1 MFITESKKIRSTNF
15 VGKNM
20 PETVDNK
27 KASFDEF
34 TDSYTR
40 TMERRIR
47 TLETEKQ
54 LLEVQR
60 NKLEEDRDNLRL
72 ELQKLKQPPLF
83 TGTLIEVLENGKAIV
98 KSSTGPS
105 FVVVI
110 DSSIPR
116 DSLLPNSRVALHQR
130 NFAILEVLPQSRDPL
145 VRSMEIDTKPSETYS
160 DIGGL
165 KDQLL
170 DLRETVEL
178 PLLQPELFEEVG
190 IEPPKGVL
198 LHGPPGSGKTL
209 MVKAIA
215 HETQATFIRVIGSE
229 LVQKY
234 IGEGARLVREV
245 FAYARDNSPSILFID
260 ELDAIGSKRLDIA
273 TSGDREVQRTL
284 MQLLSELD
292 GFSPRGDVKIIGA
305 TNRVDILDP
314 ALLRPGRFD
323 RHIEVPLPSLEERLE
338 ILKIH
343 SRAMKI
349 DKKVDYN
356 QIATKMENAS
366 GADIRAITQEAGMF
380 AIRERR
386 RIVKYQDFEDGIS
399 KVLAKK
405 DDLLVGKSEY
415 T

>member
-1 MFITESKKIRSTNF
+1 MSDPVDKKRSYDDF
-15 VGKNM
+15 Q
-20 PETVDNK
+20 
-27 KASFDEF
+27 
-34 TDSYTR
+34 DSYTR

-47 TLETEKQ
+47 ALETERH
-54 LLEVQR
+54 LLEIQR
-60 NKLEEDRDNLRL
+60 NKLEEERDNLKL
-72 ELQKLKQPPLF
+72 ELTKLRQPPLF
-83 TGTLIEVLENGKAIV
+83 TGTVQEVLESGKAIV

-105 FVVVI
+105 FVVVV
-110 DSSIPR
+110 DSSIAR
-116 DSLLPNSRVALHQR
+116 DLLTPGTRVALHQR
-130 NFAILEVLPQSRDPL
+130 NFAVLEVLPQSRDPL
-145 VRSMEIDTKPSETYS
+145 VRSMEILSKPSETYAE
-160 DIGGL
+160 IGGL
-165 KDQLL
+165 KLQIQE
-170 DLRETVEL
+170 LRETVEL
-178 PLLQPELFEEVG
+178 PLLQPELFEKVG

-209 MVKAIA
+209 MVKAVA
-215 HETQATFIRVIGSE
+215 HETKAQFIRVIGSE

-245 FAYARDNSPSILFID
+245 FSFARENSPSILFID

-338 ILKIH
+338 IFKIH
-343 SRAMKI
+343 TRSMNVSKSVKYDFLANETA
-349 DKKVDYN
+349 D
-356 QIATKMENAS
+356 AS
-366 GADIRAITQEAGMF
+366 GADIRAITQEAGMY

-386 RIVKYQDFEDGIS
+386 TVVKFEDFKDAID
-399 KVLAKK
+399 KVLSKRHGEVLA
-405 DDLLVGKSEY
+405 SRNEY
-415 T
+415 F

>member
-1 MFITESKKIRSTNF
+1 
-15 VGKNM
+15 
-20 PETVDNK
+20 
-27 KASFDEF
+27 
-34 TDSYTR
+34 
-40 TMERRIR
+40 MERRIR

-83 TGTLIEVLENGKAIV
+83 TGTILEVLDDGKAIV

-110 DSSIPR
+110 DSSIPK
-116 DSLLPNSRVALHQR
+116 DKLLPNSRVALHQR
-130 NFAILEVLPQSRDPL
+130 NLAILEILPTSRDPL
-145 VRSMEIDTKPSETYS
+145 VRSMEIDIKPTETYS

-165 KDQLL
+165 KNELL

-178 PLLQPELFEEVG
+178 PLLQPELFESVG

-260 ELDAIGSKRLDIA
+260 ELDAIGSRRLDIA

-292 GFSPRGDVKIIGA
+292 GFTPRGDVKIIGA

-323 RHIEVPLPSLEERLE
+323 RVIEIGMPSKKARQD
-338 ILKIH
+338 IFKIH
-343 SRAMKI
+343 TRKMALAEVI
-349 DKKVDYN
+349 DIDVLVSMTEG
-356 QIATKMENAS
+356 AT
-366 GADIRAITQEAGMF
+366 GADIRNICMEAGMF
-380 AIRERR
+380 AVRGTRDHITEGDFKKAVNKVMGKIKLDSTKNERFF
-386 RIVKYQDFEDGIS
+386 V
-399 KVLAKK
+399 
-405 DDLLVGKSEY
+405 
-415 T
+415 

>member
-1 MFITESKKIRSTNF
+1 
-15 VGKNM
+15 M

-27 KASFDEF
+27 KSAFDEF
-34 TDSYTR
+34 ADSYTR

-47 TLETEKQ
+47 ALETERQ

-60 NKLEEDRDNLRL
+60 NKLEEERDNLKL
-72 ELQKLKQPPLF
+72 ELQKLRQPPLF
-83 TGTLIEVLENGKAIV
+83 TGTLQEILENGKAIV

-105 FVVVI
+105 FVVVV

-116 DSLLPNSRVALHQR
+116 STLSPGARVALHQR
-130 NFAILEVLPQSRDPL
+130 NFAILEVLPPSRDPL
-145 VRSMEIDTKPSETYS
+145 VRSMEVDDKPSETYS

-165 KDQLL
+165 KSQLQE
-170 DLRETVEL
+170 LRETVEL
-178 PLLQPELFEEVG
+178 PLLHPELFERVG

-209 MVKAIA
+209 MVKAVA
-215 HETQATFIRVIGSE
+215 HETKATFIRVIGSE

-245 FAYARDNSPSILFID
+245 FSYARENSPSILFID
-260 ELDAIGSKRLDIA
+260 ELDAIGSRRLDIA

-323 RHIEVPLPSLEERLE
+323 RHIEVPLPSHEERLE

-343 SRAMKI
+343 TRSMNI
-349 DKKVDYN
+349 DSKVDFAFLSSEMYN
-356 QIATKMENAS
+356 SS

-380 AIRERR
+380 AIREKRTVVNFDDFKSA
-386 RIVKYQDFEDGIS
+386 VK
-399 KVLAKK
+399 KVLNKK
-405 DDLLVGKSEY
+405 GDLYARRSEY
-415 T
+415 L

>member
-1 MFITESKKIRSTNF
+1 
-15 VGKNM
+15 M
-20 PETVDNK
+20 PDTVDNK
-27 KASFDEF
+27 KASFDDF
-34 TDSYTR
+34 ADSYTR

-47 TLETEKQ
+47 ALETERQ

-60 NKLEEDRDNLRL
+60 NKLEEERDNLKL
-72 ELQKLKQPPLF
+72 ELQKLRQPPLF
-83 TGTLIEVLENGKAIV
+83 TGTLQEILENGKAIV

-105 FVVVI
+105 FVVVV
-110 DSSIPR
+110 DSSIPKE
-116 DSLLPNSRVALHQR
+116 LLSPSTRVALHQR
-130 NFAILEVLPQSRDPL
+130 NFAVLEVLPQSLDPS
-145 VRSMEIDTKPSETYS
+145 VRSMEIETKPSETYA

-165 KDQLL
+165 KEQLQE
-170 DLRETVEL
+170 LRETVEL
-178 PLLQPELFEEVG
+178 PLLQPELFEKVG

-209 MVKAIA
+209 MVKAVA
-215 HETQATFIRVIGSE
+215 HETKATFIRVIGSE

-245 FAYARDNSPSILFID
+245 FSFARENSPSILFID

-323 RHIEVPLPSLEERLE
+323 RHIEIQLPNQEERLE
-338 ILKIH
+338 IFKIH
-343 SRAMKI
+343 TRLMNI
-349 DKKVDYN
+349 DSKVDYSFF
-356 QIATKMENAS
+356 ADETRHAS

-386 RIVKYQDFEDGIS
+386 TTVTFDDFKLAVR
-399 KVLAKK
+399 KVLSIRG
-405 DDLLVGKSEY
+405 DILLGRNQY
-415 T
+415 L

>member
-1 MFITESKKIRSTNF
+1 
-15 VGKNM
+15 M

-27 KASFDEF
+27 KATFDEF

-83 TGTLIEVLENGKAIV
+83 TGTLLEVMDDGKAIV

-110 DSSIPR
+110 DSTIPK
-116 DSLLPNSRVALHQR
+116 DTLLPNSRVALHQR

-145 VRSMEIDTKPSETYS
+145 VRSMEIDTKPSETYA

-178 PLLQPELFEEVG
+178 PLLQPELFEKVG

-215 HETQATFIRVIGSE
+215 HETKATFIRVIGSE

-323 RHIEVPLPSLEERLE
+323 RHIEVLLPTQEERLE

-343 SRAMKI
+343 TKTMSVDKKI
-349 DKKVDYN
+349 DFDG
-356 QIATKMENAS
+356 ICTRMIGAS
-366 GADIRAITQEAGMF
+366 GADIRAVTQEAGMF
-380 AIRERR
+380 AIRDRR
-386 RIVKYQDFEDGIS
+386 TSVKSEDFLSGIE
-399 KVLAKK
+399 KVLGKK
-405 DDLLVGKSEY
+405 TEGIAGKNVY

>member
-1 MFITESKKIRSTNF
+1 
-15 VGKNM
+15 M
-20 PETVDNK
+20 PDTVDNK
-27 KASFDEF
+27 KASFDDF

-47 TLETEKQ
+47 ALDTERQ

-60 NKLEEDRDNLRL
+60 NKLEEERDNLKL
-72 ELQKLKQPPLF
+72 ELQKLRQPPLF
-83 TGTLIEVLENGKAIV
+83 TGTLQEILENGKAIV

-105 FVVVI
+105 FVVVV
-110 DSSIPR
+110 DSSIPKE
-116 DSLLPNSRVALHQR
+116 LLSPNTRVALHQR
-130 NFAILEVLPQSRDPL
+130 NFAILEILPQSLDPS
-145 VRSMEIDTKPSETYS
+145 VRSMEIETKPLETYA

-165 KDQLL
+165 IEQLQE
-170 DLRETVEL
+170 LRETVEL
-178 PLLQPELFEEVG
+178 PLLQPELFEKVG

-209 MVKAIA
+209 MVKAVA
-215 HETQATFIRVIGSE
+215 HETKATFIRVIGSE

-245 FAYARDNSPSILFID
+245 FSFARENSPSILFID

-323 RHIEVPLPSLEERLE
+323 RHIEIYLPNHEERLE
-338 ILKIH
+338 IFKIH
-343 SRAMKI
+343 TRLMNVDS
-349 DKKVDYN
+349 KVDFSFFAN
-356 QIATKMENAS
+356 ETRNTT
-366 GADIRAITQEAGMF
+366 GADIRAIAQEAGMF

-386 RIVKYQDFEDGIS
+386 TLVTFDDFKLAS
-399 KVLAKK
+399 RKVMSICGDRFTSLN
-405 DDLLVGKSEY
+405 EY
-415 T
+415 L

>member
-1 MFITESKKIRSTNF
+1 
-15 VGKNM
+15 M
-20 PETVDNK
+20 PETADNK
-27 KASFDEF
+27 KATFDEF

-40 TMERRIR
+40 TIERRIR

-60 NKLEEDRDNLRL
+60 SKLEEDRDNLRL

-83 TGTLIEVLENGKAIV
+83 TGTLLEVLDNGKAIV

-110 DSSIPR
+110 DSTIPKET
-116 DSLLPNSRVALHQR
+116 LVPNSRVALHQR
-130 NFAILEVLPQSRDPL
+130 NFAILEILPQSRDPL
-145 VRSMEIDTKPSETYS
+145 VRSMEIDIKPPETYA

-178 PLLQPELFEEVG
+178 PLLQPELFEKVG

-215 HETQATFIRVIGSE
+215 HETKATFIRVIGSE

-245 FAYARDNSPSILFID
+245 FAYSRDNSPSILFID
-260 ELDAIGSKRLDIA
+260 ELDAIGSRRLDIA

-284 MQLLSELD
+284 MQLLSEMD

-323 RHIEVPLPSLEERLE
+323 RHIEVPLPSQEERLE

-343 SRAMKI
+343 SKLMNVDR
-349 DKKVDYN
+349 KVDFES
-356 QIATKMENAS
+356 ISAKMTEAS
-366 GADIRAITQEAGMF
+366 GADIRAVTQEAGMF
-380 AIRERR
+380 AIRGRR
-386 RIVKYQDFEDGIS
+386 TTINFEDFLSGIK
-399 KVLAKK
+399 KVLGK
-405 DDLLVGKSEY
+405 KSESIADQNVY

>member
-1 MFITESKKIRSTNF
+1 M
-15 VGKNM
+15 
-20 PETVDNK
+20 
-27 KASFDEF
+27 
-34 TDSYTR
+34 
-40 TMERRIR
+40 
-47 TLETEKQ
+47 
-54 LLEVQR
+54 
-60 NKLEEDRDNLRL
+60 
-72 ELQKLKQPPLF
+72 
-83 TGTLIEVLENGKAIV
+83 
-98 KSSTGPS
+98 
-105 FVVVI
+105 
-110 DSSIPR
+110 
-116 DSLLPNSRVALHQR
+116 
-130 NFAILEVLPQSRDPL
+130 
-145 VRSMEIDTKPSETYS
+145 
-160 DIGGL
+160 
-165 KDQLL
+165 
-170 DLRETVEL
+170 
-178 PLLQPELFEEVG
+178 
-190 IEPPKGVL
+190 L

-323 RHIEVPLPSLEERLE
+323 RHIEVPMPTIEERFE

-343 SRAMKI
+343 TRAMKI
-349 DKKVDYN
+349 DKKVDFN
-356 QIATKMENAS
+356 RIATKMDNAS

-380 AIRERR
+380 AIRNRR
-386 RIVKYQDFEDGIS
+386 RMVKSDDFEEAIT

-405 DDLLVGKSEY
+405 DDILVGKNEY

>member
-1 MFITESKKIRSTNF
+1 
-15 VGKNM
+15 M
-20 PETVDNK
+20 PETVDDK
-27 KASFDEF
+27 KATFDEF

-83 TGTLIEVLENGKAIV
+83 TGTLLEVLDNGKAIV

-110 DSSIPR
+110 DSTIPK
-116 DSLLPNSRVALHQR
+116 DILVPNSRVALHQR
-130 NFAILEVLPQSRDPL
+130 NFAILEILPQSTDPL
-145 VRSMEIDTKPSETYS
+145 VRSMEIDTKPSETYD

-165 KDQLL
+165 QDQLL

-178 PLLQPELFEEVG
+178 PLLQPELFEKVG

-209 MVKAIA
+209 MVKAVA

-314 ALLRPGRFD
+314 ALMRPGRFD
-323 RHIEVPLPSLEERLE
+323 RHIEVPLPNLEERLE

-343 SRAMKI
+343 TRNMNI
-349 DKKVDYN
+349 TKKVDFEAIAN
-356 QIATKMENAS
+356 QMDEAS

-380 AIRERR
+380 AIRERGT
-386 RIVKYQDFEDGIS
+386 V
-399 KVLAKK
+399 V
-405 DDLLVGKSEY
+405 KSEHFLSAIEKVITKKNETLIGKNEY

>member
-1 MFITESKKIRSTNF
+1 
-15 VGKNM
+15 M

-27 KASFDEF
+27 KPAFDEF

-83 TGTLIEVLENGKAIV
+83 TGTILEILDDGKAIV

-110 DSSIPR
+110 DSSIPK
-116 DSLLPNSRVALHQR
+116 DKLLPNSRVALHQR
-130 NFAILEVLPQSRDPL
+130 NFAILEILPTSRDPL
-145 VRSMEIDTKPSETYS
+145 VRSMEIDTKPTETYS

-165 KDQLL
+165 KNELL

-178 PLLQPELFEEVG
+178 PLLQPELFESVG

-245 FAYARDNSPSILFID
+245 FAYARDSSPSILFID

-314 ALLRPGRFD
+314 ALMRPGRFD
-323 RHIEVPLPSLEERLE
+323 RHIEILLPTVEERVE

-343 SRAMKI
+343 TRKMNI
-349 DKKVDYN
+349 NKKVDYEYL
-356 QIATKMENAS
+356 ASTMDYAS

-380 AIRERR
+380 AIRNRR
-386 RIVKYQDFEDGIS
+386 KVVESDDFLPAIK
-399 KVLAKK
+399 KVLSKKK
-405 DDLLVGKSEY
+405 DNPSSQSEY

>member
-1 MFITESKKIRSTNF
+1 
-15 VGKNM
+15 
-20 PETVDNK
+20 
-27 KASFDEF
+27 
-34 TDSYTR
+34 
-40 TMERRIR
+40 MERRIR

-83 TGTLIEVLENGKAIV
+83 TGTILEVLDSGKAIV

-110 DSSIPR
+110 DSSIPK
-116 DSLLPNSRVALHQR
+116 DMLLPNSRVALHQR
-130 NFAILEVLPQSRDPL
+130 NFAILEILPTSRDPL
-145 VRSMEIDTKPSETYS
+145 VRSMEIDTKPTETYS

-165 KDQLL
+165 KNELL

-178 PLLQPELFEEVG
+178 PLLQPELFESVG

-245 FAYARDNSPSILFID
+245 FAYARDSSPSILFID

-305 TNRVDILDP
+305 TNRVDIL
-314 ALLRPGRFD
+314 
-323 RHIEVPLPSLEERLE
+323 
-338 ILKIH
+338 
-343 SRAMKI
+343 
-349 DKKVDYN
+349 
-356 QIATKMENAS
+356 
-366 GADIRAITQEAGMF
+366 
-380 AIRERR
+380 
-386 RIVKYQDFEDGIS
+386 
-399 KVLAKK
+399 
-405 DDLLVGKSEY
+405 
-415 T
+415 

>member
-1 MFITESKKIRSTNF
+1 
-15 VGKNM
+15 M
-20 PETVDNK
+20 PDTVDNK
-27 KASFDEF
+27 KGSYEDFA
-34 TDSYTR
+34 DSYTR

-47 TLETEKQ
+47 ALETERQ

-60 NKLEEDRDNLRL
+60 NKLEEERDNLKI
-72 ELQKLKQPPLF
+72 ELQKLRQPPLF
-83 TGTLIEVLENGKAIV
+83 TGTLQEVLENGKAVV

-110 DSSIPR
+110 DSSIPKEAL
-116 DSLLPNSRVALHQR
+116 SPGVRVALHQR
-130 NFAILEVLPQSRDPL
+130 NFAILEILPQSRDPL
-145 VRSMEIDTKPSETYS
+145 VRSMEIETKPIETYA

-165 KDQLL
+165 KIQLQE
-170 DLRETVEL
+170 LRETVEL
-178 PLLQPELFEEVG
+178 PLLQPELFEKVG
-190 IEPPKGVL
+190 IQPPKGVL
-198 LHGPPGSGKTL
+198 LFGPPGSGKTL

-215 HETQATFIRVIGSE
+215 HETEATFIRVIGSE

-245 FAYARDNSPSILFID
+245 FEFAREHSPSILFID

-323 RHIEVPLPSLEERLE
+323 RHIEVPIPTQEERIE
-338 ILKIH
+338 IFKIH
-343 SRAMKI
+343 THLMNIDNDVDFVFLSRE
-349 DKKVDYN
+349 
-356 QIATKMENAS
+356 TSNAS

-380 AIRERR
+380 AIRGQRTK
-386 RIVKYQDFEDGIS
+386 VNFEDFKYAVR
-399 KVLAKK
+399 KVLSGRA
-405 DDLLVGKSEY
+405 DLFTTRNEY
-415 T
+415 L

>member
-1 MFITESKKIRSTNF
+1 
-15 VGKNM
+15 M
-20 PETVDNK
+20 PDTVDK
-27 KASFDEF
+27 EKGSFDEF
-34 TDSYTR
+34 ADSYTR

-47 TLETEKQ
+47 ALETERQ

-60 NKLEEDRDNLRL
+60 NKLEEERDNLKL
-72 ELQKLKQPPLF
+72 ELQKLRQPPLF
-83 TGTLIEVLENGKAIV
+83 TGTIQEVLENGKAIV

-110 DSSIPR
+110 DSSIPKG
-116 DSLLPNSRVALHQR
+116 LLTPSTRVALHQR

-145 VRSMEIDTKPSETYS
+145 VRSMEIENKPIETYT

-165 KDQLL
+165 KNQLL
-170 DLRETVEL
+170 ELRETVEL
-178 PLLQPELFEEVG
+178 PLLQPELFEKVG

-198 LHGPPGSGKTL
+198 IHGPPGSGKTL
-209 MVKAIA
+209 MVKAVA
-215 HETQATFIRVIGSE
+215 HETKATFIRVIGSE

-245 FAYARDNSPSILFID
+245 FSFARDQSPSILFID

-323 RHIEVPLPSLEERLE
+323 RHIEIPLPNEEEKRE
-338 ILKIH
+338 IFKIH
-343 SRAMKI
+343 SRLMNFDPNI
-349 DKKVDYN
+349 DFSYLASE
-356 QIATKMENAS
+356 ATRSS
-366 GADIRAITQEAGMF
+366 GADIRAMTQEAGMF
-380 AIRERR
+380 AIREKRTS
-386 RIVKYQDFEDGIS
+386 VTFDDFKVAIR
-399 KVLAKK
+399 KVLSARG
-405 DDLLVGKSEY
+405 DSFPTRNEY
-415 T
+415 I

>member
-1 MFITESKKIRSTNF
+1 
-15 VGKNM
+15 M
-20 PETVDNK
+20 PDSVDNK
-27 KASFDEF
+27 KGSYEDF

-47 TLETEKQ
+47 ALETERQ

-60 NKLEEDRDNLRL
+60 NKLEEERDNLKI
-72 ELQKLKQPPLF
+72 ELQKLRQPPLF
-83 TGTLIEVLENGKAIV
+83 TGTIQEILENGKAIV

-110 DSSIPR
+110 DSSIPKETL
-116 DSLLPNSRVALHQR
+116 SPGVRVALHQR
-130 NFAILEVLPQSRDPL
+130 NFAILEILPHSRDPL
-145 VRSMEIDTKPSETYS
+145 VRSMEVETKPIETYA

-165 KDQLL
+165 KAQLQE
-170 DLRETVEL
+170 LRETVEL
-178 PLLQPELFEEVG
+178 PLLQPELFEKVG
-190 IEPPKGVL
+190 IQPPKGVL
-198 LHGPPGSGKTL
+198 LFGPPGSGKTL
-209 MVKAIA
+209 MVKAVA
-215 HETQATFIRVIGSE
+215 HETEATFIRVIGSE

-245 FAYARDNSPSILFID
+245 FEFAREHSPSILFID

-323 RHIEVPLPSLEERLE
+323 RHIEFPMPKQEERIE
-338 ILKIH
+338 IFKIH
-343 SRAMKI
+343 SRTMNIEKNI
-349 DKKVDYN
+349 DFTFLAKE
-356 QIATKMENAS
+356 ASNAS

-380 AIRERR
+380 AIRDQRS
-386 RIVKYQDFEDGIS
+386 IVSYDDFKS
-399 KVLAKK
+399 AVRKVLSGRG
-405 DDLLVGKSEY
+405 DLFTTRNEY
-415 T
+415 L

>member
-1 MFITESKKIRSTNF
+1 
-15 VGKNM
+15 M
-20 PETVDNK
+20 PDTVDK
-27 KASFDEF
+27 EKGSFDEF
-34 TDSYTR
+34 SDSYTR

-47 TLETEKQ
+47 ALETERQ

-60 NKLEEDRDNLRL
+60 NKLEEERDNLKL
-72 ELQKLKQPPLF
+72 ELQKLRQPPLF
-83 TGTLIEVLENGKAIV
+83 TGTIQEVLENGKAIV

-110 DSSIPR
+110 DSSIPQG
-116 DSLLPNSRVALHQR
+116 LLTPNTRVALHQR

-145 VRSMEIDTKPSETYS
+145 VRSMEIENKPIETYT

-165 KDQLL
+165 KKQLL
-170 DLRETVEL
+170 ELRETVEL
-178 PLLQPELFEEVG
+178 PLLQPELFEKIG

-198 LHGPPGSGKTL
+198 LHGAPGSGKTL
-209 MVKAIA
+209 MVKAVA
-215 HETQATFIRVIGSE
+215 HETKATFIRVIGSE

-245 FAYARDNSPSILFID
+245 FSFARDQSPSILFID

-323 RHIEVPLPSLEERLE
+323 RHIEIPLPNEEEKRE
-338 ILKIH
+338 IFKIH
-343 SRAMKI
+343 SRLMNVDSNI
-349 DKKVDYN
+349 DFSYL
-356 QIATKMENAS
+356 ASESTRSS
-366 GADIRAITQEAGMF
+366 GADIRAMTQEAGMF
-380 AIRERR
+380 AIREKRTS
-386 RIVKYQDFEDGIS
+386 VTFDDFKAAIR
-399 KVLAKK
+399 KVLSARG
-405 DDLLVGKSEY
+405 DSFPTRNEY
-415 T
+415 V

>member
-1 MFITESKKIRSTNF
+1 
-15 VGKNM
+15 M
-20 PETVDNK
+20 PDTVENK
-27 KASFDEF
+27 KSTFDEF
-34 TDSYTR
+34 ADSYTR

-47 TLETEKQ
+47 ALETERQ

-60 NKLEEDRDNLRL
+60 NKLEEERDNLKL
-72 ELQKLKQPPLF
+72 ELQKLRQPPLF
-83 TGTLIEVLENGKAIV
+83 TGTLQEVLDDNKAIV

-110 DSSIPR
+110 DSSIP
-116 DSLLPNSRVALHQR
+116 SETLTPGVRVALHQR
-130 NFAILEVLPQSRDPL
+130 NFAILEVLPTSRDPL
-145 VRSMEIDTKPSETYS
+145 VRSMEIDTKPTETYE
-160 DIGGL
+160 DVGGL
-165 KDQLL
+165 KEQLL
-170 DLRETVEL
+170 ELQETVEL
-178 PLLQPELFEEVG
+178 PLLHPELFEKVG

-215 HETQATFIRVIGSE
+215 HETKATFIRVIGSE

-245 FAYARDNSPSILFID
+245 FSYARDNSPSILFID

-323 RHIEVPLPSLEERLE
+323 RHIEFPLPNQEERLE

-343 SRAMKI
+343 SRGMNVQS
-349 DKKVDYN
+349 KVDFAFLASETT
-356 QIATKMENAS
+356 QAS

-380 AIRERR
+380 AIREKRT
-386 RIVKYQDFEDGIS
+386 VVTFDDFKKATQ
-399 KVLAKK
+399 KVLDKK
-405 DDLLVGKSEY
+405 GSFLARMSQYL
-415 T
+415 

>member
-1 MFITESKKIRSTNF
+1 
-15 VGKNM
+15 M
-20 PETVDNK
+20 PDTVDDK
-27 KASFDEF
+27 KASFDDF
-34 TDSYTR
+34 ADSYTR

-47 TLETEKQ
+47 ALETERQ

-60 NKLEEDRDNLRL
+60 NKLEEERDNLKL
-72 ELQKLKQPPLF
+72 ELQKLRQPPLF
-83 TGTLIEVLENGKAIV
+83 TGTLQEILENGKAIV

-105 FVVVI
+105 FVVVV
-110 DSSIPR
+110 DSSIPKEVLTP
-116 DSLLPNSRVALHQR
+116 SSRVALHQR
-130 NFAILEVLPQSRDPL
+130 NFAILEVLPQSLDPS
-145 VRSMEIDTKPSETYS
+145 VRSMEIETKPSETYA

-165 KDQLL
+165 KEQLQE
-170 DLRETVEL
+170 LRETVEL
-178 PLLQPELFEEVG
+178 PLLQPELFEKVG

-209 MVKAIA
+209 MVKAVA
-215 HETQATFIRVIGSE
+215 HETKATFIRVIGSE

-245 FAYARDNSPSILFID
+245 FSFARENSPSILFID

-314 ALLRPGRFD
+314 ALMRPGRFD
-323 RHIEVPLPSLEERLE
+323 RHIEVPLPNQEERLE
-338 ILKIH
+338 IFKIH
-343 SRAMKI
+343 TRLMNI
-349 DKKVDYN
+349 DSKVDYSYF
-356 QIATKMENAS
+356 ADETRHSS

-386 RIVKYQDFEDGIS
+386 TTVTFDDFKLAVR
-399 KVLAKK
+399 KVLATRG
-405 DDLLVGKSEY
+405 DIFSGRNEY
-415 T
+415 L

>member
-1 MFITESKKIRSTNF
+1 
-15 VGKNM
+15 M

-27 KASFDEF
+27 KPAFDEF
-34 TDSYTR
+34 TESYTR

-54 LLEVQR
+54 LVEVQR

-83 TGTLIEVLENGKAIV
+83 TGTILEVLDNGKAIV

-110 DSSIPR
+110 DSSIPKEQ
-116 DSLLPNSRVALHQR
+116 LLPNNRVALHQR
-130 NFAILEVLPQSRDPL
+130 NFAILEILPTSRDPL
-145 VRSMEIDTKPSETYS
+145 VRSMEIDTKPTETYA

-165 KDQLL
+165 KDELL

-178 PLLQPELFEEVG
+178 PLLQPELFESVG

-260 ELDAIGSKRLDIA
+260 ELDAIGSRRLDIA

-323 RHIEVPLPSLEERLE
+323 RHIEIILPTVEERLE

-343 SRAMKI
+343 TRKMNI
-349 DKKVDYN
+349 NKKVNYEYLASIMDHS
-356 QIATKMENAS
+356 S

-380 AIRERR
+380 AIRSRR
-386 RIVKYQDFEDGIS
+386 KVVESEDFILGVK

-405 DDLLVGKSEY
+405 RELSTIPSEFS
-415 T
+415 

>member
-1 MFITESKKIRSTNF
+1 
-15 VGKNM
+15 M
-20 PETVDNK
+20 PETVDDK
-27 KASFDEF
+27 KATFDEF
-34 TDSYTR
+34 NDSYTR

-83 TGTLIEVLENGKAIV
+83 TGTLLEVMDDGKAIV

-110 DSSIPR
+110 DSTIPK
-116 DSLLPNSRVALHQR
+116 DTLLPNSRVALHQR

-178 PLLQPELFEEVG
+178 PLLQPELFEKVG

-215 HETQATFIRVIGSE
+215 HETKATFIRVIGSE

-323 RHIEVPLPSLEERLE
+323 RHIEVLLPDQEERLE

-343 SRAMKI
+343 TKTMSV
-349 DKKVDYN
+349 DKKVDFDE
-356 QIATKMENAS
+356 IGAKMIGAS
-366 GADIRAITQEAGMF
+366 GADIRAVTQEAGMF
-380 AIRERR
+380 AIRDRR
-386 RIVKYQDFEDGIS
+386 TSVKSDDFLSGIE
-399 KVLAKK
+399 KVLGKK
-405 DDLLVGKSEY
+405 TEGIAGKNVY

>member
-1 MFITESKKIRSTNF
+1 
-15 VGKNM
+15 M
-20 PETVDNK
+20 PDTVDNK
-27 KASFDEF
+27 KASFDDF
-34 TDSYTR
+34 ADSYTR

-47 TLETEKQ
+47 ALETERQ

-60 NKLEEDRDNLRL
+60 NKLEEERDNLKL
-72 ELQKLKQPPLF
+72 ELQKLRQPPLF
-83 TGTLIEVLENGKAIV
+83 TGTLQEILENGKAIV

-105 FVVVI
+105 FVVVV
-110 DSSIPR
+110 DSSIPNE
-116 DSLLPNSRVALHQR
+116 LLTPSSRVALHQR
-130 NFAILEVLPQSRDPL
+130 NFAILEVLPQSLDPS
-145 VRSMEIDTKPSETYS
+145 VRSMEIETKPSETYA

-165 KDQLL
+165 KNQLQE
-170 DLRETVEL
+170 LRETVEL
-178 PLLQPELFEEVG
+178 PLLQPELFKKVG

-209 MVKAIA
+209 MVKAVA
-215 HETQATFIRVIGSE
+215 HETKATFIRVIGSE

-245 FAYARDNSPSILFID
+245 FSFARENSPSILFID

-323 RHIEVPLPSLEERLE
+323 RHIEVLLPDQEERLE
-338 ILKIH
+338 IFKIH
-343 SRAMKI
+343 TRQMNI
-349 DKKVDYN
+349 DTKVDFSFF
-356 QIATKMENAS
+356 ADETRLAS

-386 RIVKYQDFEDGIS
+386 TVVTFDDFKLAS
-399 KVLAKK
+399 RKVLSYRG
-405 DDLLVGKSEY
+405 DIFSQRNEY
-415 T
+415 L

>member
-1 MFITESKKIRSTNF
+1 
-15 VGKNM
+15 M
-20 PETVDNK
+20 PDGVDNK
-27 KASFDEF
+27 RSFVDDF
-34 TDSYTR
+34 ADSYTR

-47 TLETEKQ
+47 ALETERQ

-60 NKLEEDRDNLRL
+60 NKLEEERDNLKL
-72 ELQKLKQPPLF
+72 ELQKLRQPPLF
-83 TGTLIEVLENGKAIV
+83 TGTLQELLENGKAIV

-105 FVVVI
+105 FVVVV
-110 DSSIPR
+110 DSSIPKE
-116 DSLLPNSRVALHQR
+116 LLTPNTRVALHQR
-130 NFAILEVLPQSRDPL
+130 NFALLEILPQSLDPS
-145 VRSMEIDTKPSETYS
+145 VRSMEIETKPSETYA

-165 KDQLL
+165 KEQLQE
-170 DLRETVEL
+170 LRETVEL
-178 PLLQPELFEEVG
+178 PLLQPELFEKVG

-209 MVKAIA
+209 MVKAVA
-215 HETQATFIRVIGSE
+215 HETKATFIRVIGSE

-245 FAYARDNSPSILFID
+245 FSFARENSPSILFID

-323 RHIEVPLPSLEERLE
+323 RHIEVLLPDQEERLE
-338 ILKIH
+338 IFKIH
-343 SRAMKI
+343 TRFMNV
-349 DKKVDYN
+349 DQKVDYSYLAN
-356 QIATKMENAS
+356 ETRLAS

-386 RIVKYQDFEDGIS
+386 TVVSFDDFKLAVR
-399 KVLAKK
+399 KVLTSTGN
-405 DDLLVGKSEY
+405 LPVGSNQY
-415 T
+415 L

>member
-1 MFITESKKIRSTNF
+1 
-15 VGKNM
+15 M
-20 PETVDNK
+20 PDTVDKK
-27 KASFDEF
+27 KAPFDDF

-47 TLETEKQ
+47 ALETERQ

-60 NKLEEDRDNLRL
+60 NKLEEERDNLKL
-72 ELQKLKQPPLF
+72 ELQKLRQPPLF
-83 TGTLIEVLENGKAIV
+83 TGTLQEILENGKAIV

-105 FVVVI
+105 FVVVV
-110 DSSIPR
+110 DSSIPKE
-116 DSLLPNSRVALHQR
+116 LLSPNTRVALHQR
-130 NFAILEVLPQSRDPL
+130 NFAVLEILPQSLDPS
-145 VRSMEIDTKPSETYS
+145 VRSMEIETKPSETYA

-165 KDQLL
+165 KEQLQE
-170 DLRETVEL
+170 LRETVEL
-178 PLLQPELFEEVG
+178 PLLQPELFEKVG

-209 MVKAIA
+209 MVKAVA
-215 HETQATFIRVIGSE
+215 HETKATFIRVIGSE

-245 FAYARDNSPSILFID
+245 FSFARENSPSILFID

-323 RHIEVPLPSLEERLE
+323 RHIEFHLPNHEERLE
-338 ILKIH
+338 IFKIH
-343 SRAMKI
+343 TRLMNV
-349 DKKVDYN
+349 DHKVDFSFFANETRYS
-356 QIATKMENAS
+356 S

-386 RIVKYQDFEDGIS
+386 TLVTFDDFQLAAR
-399 KVLAKK
+399 KVMSIRG
-405 DDLLVGKSEY
+405 DRFTSRNEY
-415 T
+415 L

>member
-1 MFITESKKIRSTNF
+1 M
-15 VGKNM
+15 
-20 PETVDNK
+20 DNK
-27 KASFDEF
+27 KSAFDEF
-34 TDSYTR
+34 ADSYTR

-47 TLETEKQ
+47 ALETERQ

-60 NKLEEDRDNLRL
+60 NKLEEERDNLKL
-72 ELQKLKQPPLF
+72 ELQKLRQPPLF
-83 TGTLIEVLENGKAIV
+83 TGTLQEILENGKAIV

-105 FVVVI
+105 FVVVV

-116 DSLLPNSRVALHQR
+116 STLSPGARVALHQR
-130 NFAILEVLPQSRDPL
+130 NFAILEVLPPSRDPL
-145 VRSMEIDTKPSETYS
+145 VRSMEVDDKPSETYS

-165 KDQLL
+165 KSQLQE
-170 DLRETVEL
+170 LRETVEL
-178 PLLQPELFEEVG
+178 PLLHPELFERVG

-209 MVKAIA
+209 MVKAVA
-215 HETQATFIRVIGSE
+215 HETKATFIRVIGSE

-245 FAYARDNSPSILFID
+245 FSYARENSPSILFID
-260 ELDAIGSKRLDIA
+260 ELDAIGSRRLDIA

-323 RHIEVPLPSLEERLE
+323 RHIEVPLPSHEERLE

-343 SRAMKI
+343 TRSMNI
-349 DKKVDYN
+349 DSKVDFAFLSSEMYN
-356 QIATKMENAS
+356 SS

-380 AIRERR
+380 AIREKRTVVNFDDFKSA
-386 RIVKYQDFEDGIS
+386 VK
-399 KVLAKK
+399 KVLNKK
-405 DDLLVGKSEY
+405 GDLYARRSEY
-415 T
+415 L

>member
-1 MFITESKKIRSTNF
+1 
-15 VGKNM
+15 M

-83 TGTLIEVLENGKAIV
+83 TGTLLEVLDNGKAIV

-105 FVVVI
+105 FVVVV
-110 DSSIPR
+110 DSSIPQNT
-116 DSLLPNSRVALHQR
+116 LLPNSRVALHQR
-130 NFAILEVLPQSRDPL
+130 NFAILEILPQSTDPL
-145 VRSMEIDTKPSETYS
+145 VRSMEIDTKPSETYA

-245 FAYARDNSPSILFID
+245 FSYARDNSPSILFID

-323 RHIEVPLPSLEERLE
+323 RHIEVPMPSIEERFE

-343 SRAMKI
+343 TRTMKI
-349 DKKVDYN
+349 DKKVDFN
-356 QIATKMENAS
+356 KIATQMENAS

-386 RIVKYQDFEDGIS
+386 RMVKSKDFDEAIT
-399 KVLAKK
+399 KVLTKK
-405 DDLLVGKSEY
+405 DDILVGKNEY

>member
-1 MFITESKKIRSTNF
+1 M
-15 VGKNM
+15 
-20 PETVDNK
+20 DNK

-83 TGTLIEVLENGKAIV
+83 TGTLLEVLDNGKAIV

-105 FVVVI
+105 FVVVV
-110 DSSIPR
+110 DSSIPQNT
-116 DSLLPNSRVALHQR
+116 LLPNSRVALHQR
-130 NFAILEVLPQSRDPL
+130 NFAILEILPQSTDPL
-145 VRSMEIDTKPSETYS
+145 VRSMEIDTKPSETYA

-245 FAYARDNSPSILFID
+245 FSYARDNSPSILFID

-323 RHIEVPLPSLEERLE
+323 RHIEVPMPSIEERFE

-343 SRAMKI
+343 TRTMKI
-349 DKKVDYN
+349 DKKVDFN
-356 QIATKMENAS
+356 KIATQMENAS

-386 RIVKYQDFEDGIS
+386 RMVKSKDFDEAIT
-399 KVLAKK
+399 KVLTKK
-405 DDLLVGKSEY
+405 DDILVGKNEY

>member
-1 MFITESKKIRSTNF
+1 M
-15 VGKNM
+15 
-20 PETVDNK
+20 DNK

-83 TGTLIEVLENGKAIV
+83 TGTLLEVLDNGKAIV

-105 FVVVI
+105 FVVVV
-110 DSSIPR
+110 DSSIPQNT
-116 DSLLPNSRVALHQR
+116 LLPNSRVALHQR
-130 NFAILEVLPQSRDPL
+130 NFAILEILPQSTDPL
-145 VRSMEIDTKPSETYS
+145 VRSMEIDTKPSETYA

-245 FAYARDNSPSILFID
+245 FSYARDNSPSILFID

-323 RHIEVPLPSLEERLE
+323 RHIEVPMPSIEERFE

-343 SRAMKI
+343 TRTMKI
-349 DKKVDYN
+349 DKKVDFN
-356 QIATKMENAS
+356 KIATQMENAS

-380 AIRERR
+380 AIRKRR
-386 RIVKYQDFEDGIS
+386 RMVKSKDFEEAIT
-399 KVLAKK
+399 KVLTKK
-405 DDLLVGKSEY
+405 DDILVGKNEY

>member
-1 MFITESKKIRSTNF
+1 
-15 VGKNM
+15 
-20 PETVDNK
+20 
-27 KASFDEF
+27 
-34 TDSYTR
+34 
-40 TMERRIR
+40 
-47 TLETEKQ
+47 
-54 LLEVQR
+54 VQR

-110 DSSIPR
+110 DSSIPQ

-145 VRSMEIDTKPSETYS
+145 VRSMEIDTKPSETYA

-165 KDQLL
+165 KNELL

-323 RHIEVPLPSLEERLE
+323 RHIEVPLPTFEERLE

-343 SRAMKI
+343 SRAMNI
-349 DKKVDYN
+349 DKKVDFS
-356 QIATKMENAS
+356 QIASKMENAS

-386 RIVKYQDFEDGIS
+386 SIVKSQDFEGAIS

-405 DDLLVGKSEY
+405 DDLLVGQSEY

>member
-1 MFITESKKIRSTNF
+1 
-15 VGKNM
+15 M
-20 PETVDNK
+20 PDTVENK
-27 KASFDEF
+27 KGSYDDFA
-34 TDSYTR
+34 DSYTR

-47 TLETEKQ
+47 ALETERQ

-60 NKLEEDRDNLRL
+60 NKLEEERDNLKL
-72 ELQKLKQPPLF
+72 ELQKLRQPPLF
-83 TGTLIEVLENGKAIV
+83 TGTVQEVLENGKSIV

-110 DSSIPR
+110 DSSIPKEE
-116 DSLLPNSRVALHQR
+116 LTPGARVALHQR

-145 VRSMEIDTKPSETYS
+145 VRSMEIEIKPSETYA

-165 KDQLL
+165 IDQLQE
-170 DLRETVEL
+170 LRETVEL
-178 PLLQPELFEEVG
+178 PLLQPELFETVG

-209 MVKAIA
+209 MVKAVA
-215 HETQATFIRVIGSE
+215 HETKATFIRIIGSE

-245 FAYARDNSPSILFID
+245 FAFARENSPSILFID

-292 GFSPRGDVKIIGA
+292 GFSPRGDVRIIGA
-305 TNRVDILDP
+305 TNRVDILDS

-323 RHIEVPLPSLEERLE
+323 RHIEFLLPNREERLE
-338 ILKIH
+338 IFKIH
-343 SRAMKI
+343 SRLMNI
-349 DKKVDYN
+349 DDKVDFSYLAN
-356 QIATKMENAS
+356 ETTHAS
-366 GADIRAITQEAGMF
+366 GADIRAITQEAGMY
-380 AIRERR
+380 AIREKRT
-386 RIVKYQDFEDGIS
+386 VVTFDDFKSAIR
-399 KVLAKK
+399 KVLSARG
-405 DDLLVGKSEY
+405 DTVTARSEY
-415 T
+415 L

>member
-1 MFITESKKIRSTNF
+1 
-15 VGKNM
+15 M
-20 PETVDNK
+20 PDTVENK
-27 KASFDEF
+27 KGSYDDFA
-34 TDSYTR
+34 DSYTR

-47 TLETEKQ
+47 ALETERQ

-60 NKLEEDRDNLRL
+60 NKLEEERDNLKL
-72 ELQKLKQPPLF
+72 ELQKLRQPPLF
-83 TGTLIEVLENGKAIV
+83 TGTIQEVLENGKAIV

-110 DSSIPR
+110 DSSISM
-116 DSLLPNSRVALHQR
+116 DLLTPGARVALHQR

-145 VRSMEIDTKPSETYS
+145 VRGMEIETKPIETYT

-165 KDQLL
+165 KDQLQE
-170 DLRETVEL
+170 LRETVEL
-178 PLLQPELFEEVG
+178 PLLQPELFEKVG

-209 MVKAIA
+209 MVKAVA
-215 HETQATFIRVIGSE
+215 HETKATFIRVIGSE

-245 FAYARDNSPSILFID
+245 FAFARENSPSILFID

-323 RHIEVPLPSLEERLE
+323 RHIEFSLPNRDERLE
-338 ILKIH
+338 IFKIH
-343 SRAMKI
+343 SRLMNI
-349 DKKVDYN
+349 DDTVDFSYLAN
-356 QIATKMENAS
+356 ETTHAS
-366 GADIRAITQEAGMF
+366 GADIRAITQEAGMY
-380 AIRERR
+380 AIREKRT
-386 RIVKYQDFEDGIS
+386 IVSFDDFKAAIR
-399 KVLAKK
+399 KVLTARG
-405 DDLLVGKSEY
+405 DIVTARSEY
-415 T
+415 L

>member
-1 MFITESKKIRSTNF
+1 
-15 VGKNM
+15 M

-27 KASFDEF
+27 KATFDEF

-40 TMERRIR
+40 TIERRIR

-60 NKLEEDRDNLRL
+60 SKLEEDRDNLRL

-83 TGTLIEVLENGKAIV
+83 TGTLLEVLDNGKEIV
-98 KSSTGPS
+98 NSSTGPS

-110 DSSIPR
+110 DSTIPKET
-116 DSLLPNSRVALHQR
+116 LVPNSRVALHQR
-130 NFAILEVLPQSRDPL
+130 NFAILEILPQSRDPL
-145 VRSMEIDTKPSETYS
+145 VRSMEIDIKPAETYA

-178 PLLQPELFEEVG
+178 PLLQPELFEKVG

-215 HETQATFIRVIGSE
+215 HETKATFIRVIGSE

-245 FAYARDNSPSILFID
+245 FAYSRDNSPSILFID
-260 ELDAIGSKRLDIA
+260 ELDAIGSRRLDIA

-284 MQLLSELD
+284 MQLLSEMD

-323 RHIEVPLPSLEERLE
+323 RHIEVLLPSLEERLE

-343 SRAMKI
+343 SKMMNVDR
-349 DKKVDYN
+349 KVDFDS
-356 QIATKMENAS
+356 IASKMTEAS
-366 GADIRAITQEAGMF
+366 GADIRAVTQEAGMF
-380 AIRERR
+380 AIRGRR
-386 RIVKYQDFEDGIS
+386 TTINSEDFLSGIK
-399 KVLAKK
+399 KVLGKK
-405 DDLLVGKSEY
+405 LESIAGQNVY

>member
-1 MFITESKKIRSTNF
+1 
-15 VGKNM
+15 M
-20 PETVDNK
+20 PDTVDNK
-27 KASFDEF
+27 KSSYDDFS
-34 TDSYTR
+34 DSYAR

-47 TLETEKQ
+47 ALETERQ

-60 NKLEEDRDNLRL
+60 NKLEEERDNLKL
-72 ELQKLKQPPLF
+72 ELQKLRHPPLF
-83 TGTLIEVLENGKAIV
+83 TGTLQEVLDNGKAIV

-105 FVVVI
+105 FVVVV
-110 DSSIPR
+110 DSSIADDILTPGA
-116 DSLLPNSRVALHQR
+116 RVALHQR

-145 VRSMEIDTKPSETYS
+145 VRSMEIDTKPTETYA
-160 DIGGL
+160 DVGGL
-165 KDQLL
+165 KIQLQE
-170 DLRETVEL
+170 LRETVEL
-178 PLLQPELFEEVG
+178 PLLQPELFEKVG

-209 MVKAIA
+209 MVKAVA
-215 HETQATFIRVIGSE
+215 HETKATFIRVIGSE

-245 FAYARDNSPSILFID
+245 FSFARENSPSILFID

-323 RHIEVPLPSLEERLE
+323 RHIEVSLPNRDERLE
-338 ILKIH
+338 IFKIH
-343 SRAMKI
+343 TRSMNI
-349 DKKVDYN
+349 DQKVDFSFLAN
-356 QIATKMENAS
+356 ETTHAS
-366 GADIRAITQEAGMF
+366 GADIRVIAQEAGMY
-380 AIRERR
+380 AIREERT
-386 RIVKYQDFEDGIS
+386 VVNFDDFKS
-399 KVLAKK
+399 SVRKVLSSHG
-405 DDLLVGKSEY
+405 DRLSVRNEY
-415 T
+415 L

>member
-1 MFITESKKIRSTNF
+1 
-15 VGKNM
+15 M
-20 PETVDNK
+20 PDTVDNK
-27 KASFDEF
+27 KASFDDF
-34 TDSYTR
+34 ADSYTR

-47 TLETEKQ
+47 ALETERQ

-60 NKLEEDRDNLRL
+60 NKLEEERDNLKL
-72 ELQKLKQPPLF
+72 ELQKLRQPPLF
-83 TGTLIEVLENGKAIV
+83 TGTLQEILENGKAIV

-110 DSSIPR
+110 DSSIPKEVLTP
-116 DSLLPNSRVALHQR
+116 SARVALHQR
-130 NFAILEVLPQSRDPL
+130 NFAVLEVLPQSLDPS
-145 VRSMEIDTKPSETYS
+145 VRSMEIETKPSETYA

-165 KDQLL
+165 KDQLQE
-170 DLRETVEL
+170 LRETVEL
-178 PLLQPELFEEVG
+178 PLLQPELFEQVG

-209 MVKAIA
+209 MVKAVA
-215 HETQATFIRVIGSE
+215 HETKATFIRVIGSE

-245 FAYARDNSPSILFID
+245 FSFARDNSPSILFID

-323 RHIEVPLPSLEERLE
+323 RHIEILLPNQEERLE
-338 ILKIH
+338 IFKIH
-343 SRAMKI
+343 TRLMNV
-349 DKKVDYN
+349 DTKVDFSFF
-356 QIATKMENAS
+356 ADETRHAS

-386 RIVKYQDFEDGIS
+386 TVVTFDDFKLAS
-399 KVLAKK
+399 RKVLTIRG
-405 DDLLVGKSEY
+405 DIFSGRNEY
-415 T
+415 L

>member
-1 MFITESKKIRSTNF
+1 
-15 VGKNM
+15 M
-20 PETVDNK
+20 PESVDNK
-27 KASFDEF
+27 ESYDDF

-47 TLETEKQ
+47 ALETERQ

-60 NKLEEDRDNLRL
+60 NKLEEERDNLKL
-72 ELQKLKQPPLF
+72 ELQKLRQPPLF
-83 TGTLIEVLENGKAIV
+83 TGTIQEILENGKAIV

-110 DSSIPR
+110 DSSISR
-116 DSLLPNSRVALHQR
+116 EELIAGARVALHQR

-145 VRSMEIDTKPSETYS
+145 VRSMEVDSKPTETYT

-165 KDQLL
+165 KLQLQEL
-170 DLRETVEL
+170 KETVEL
-178 PLLQPELFEEVG
+178 PLLQPELFVKVG

-209 MVKAIA
+209 MVKAVA
-215 HETQATFIRVIGSE
+215 HETKATFIRVIGSE

-245 FAYARDNSPSILFID
+245 FAFARDNSPSILFID

-323 RHIEVPLPSLEERLE
+323 RHIEFLLPTHEERQE
-338 ILKIH
+338 IFKIH
-343 SRAMKI
+343 TRTMNVDS
-349 DKKVDYN
+349 KVDYSYL
-356 QIATKMENAS
+356 ASETANAS
-366 GADIRAITQEAGMF
+366 GADIRAITQESGMF
-380 AIRERR
+380 AIREKRTR
-386 RIVKYQDFEDGIS
+386 VTFNDFKKAIK
-399 KVLAKK
+399 KVLS
-405 DDLLVGKSEY
+405 GSRPPSTPSEY
-415 T
+415 L